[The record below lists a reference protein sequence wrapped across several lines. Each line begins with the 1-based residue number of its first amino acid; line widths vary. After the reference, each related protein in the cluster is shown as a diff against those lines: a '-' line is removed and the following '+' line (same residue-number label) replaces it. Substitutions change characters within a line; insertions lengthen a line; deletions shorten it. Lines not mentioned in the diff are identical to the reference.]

1 MISGNPAKKNSKP
14 RITKKVDTGVLVT
27 ILSFLRPHQLR
38 RRERGEITY
47 HGLVDGVAGHE
58 AQEGADDDD
67 GEADVRPGGD
77 QGVEGHGLLER
88 LVVDDQ
94 DGDGQR
100 L

>member
-1 MISGNPAKKNSKP
+1 MSCYGGSREHTQHLETTSG
-14 RITKKVDTGVLVT
+14 L
-27 ILSFLRPHQLR
+27 L
-38 RRERGEITY
+38 RRERGEVTY

-67 GEADVRPGGD
+67 GEADVRAGGD